1 MIGRRRCATND
12 NPAQVEVSA
21 LQSDGMLKGFLLSGR
36 WPDTTLEWVRV
47 LVLAVRMAAVPG
59 LLPTT
64 TVFRVHE
71 DVPTKPPPDAV
82 GLVLAEGTFSGDH
95 PLAPGQFH
103 AVQPAGLFVL
113 HPPSETRP
121 SLPEVDDV
129 ASGCVLLPGLPYL
142 GLAHRAGWVEADR
155 SGTVISMVS
164 RAGIDPKDDVDT
176 AVLAMLLAA

>member
-1 MIGRRRCATND
+1 M
-12 NPAQVEVSA
+12 EVSA
-21 LQSDGMLKGFLLSGR
+21 LQSDGTLSGFLLSGR
-36 WPDTTLEWVRV
+36 WPETTLEWVRV

-71 DVPTKPPPDAV
+71 DVPSEPPPDAV
-82 GLVLAEGTFSGDH
+82 GLVLAEGTFTGER
-95 PLAPGQFH
+95 PLEPGRFQ
-103 AVQPAGLFVL
+103 ASQPPGLFVL

-121 SLPEVDDV
+121 SLPEVEEV

-155 SGTVISMVS
+155 SGTVISMVT
-164 RAGIDPKDDVDT
+164 RAGIDLKDDVDT